1 MPTPKWELTIEG
13 ELTGKAN
20 SRQLV
25 PVRGRYIPV
34 LSKKARRFEK
44 DAKAQLAAQW
54 HDDPIEDDL
63 VIEVHVW
70 YKNWQNDLDATLLF
84 DVLERCGVVK
94 NDRQFKEQHLY
105 HYLDKERPRMTIAM
119 QPRVV

>member
-1 MPTPKWELTIEG
+1 MPKREWTFEIES

-44 DAKAQLAAQW
+44 EARAQLAAQW

-63 VIEVHVW
+63 VIEVHVY

-84 DVLERCGVVK
+84 DVLERFGVVK

-105 HYLDKERPRMTIAM
+105 HYLDKERPRMLVKM
-119 QPRVV
+119 WPRAL